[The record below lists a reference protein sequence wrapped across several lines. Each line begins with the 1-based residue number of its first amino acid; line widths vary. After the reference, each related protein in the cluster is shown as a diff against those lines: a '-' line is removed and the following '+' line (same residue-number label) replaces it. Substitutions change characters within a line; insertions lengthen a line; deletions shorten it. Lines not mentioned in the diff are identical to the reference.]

1 VVIREFAEN
10 RKQAFPRT
18 YPAPRAVSNEQA
30 LVGLS
35 FTPGL
40 RYIHKLFPNL
50 LSLPG
55 RAIMK
60 TDIHPEYAT
69 AIVKCACGNT
79 FETRSTVAE
88 ISTDV
93 CAECHPFFTGKQRL
107 VDTAGRVERFRQKY
121 QTRSDSAK
129 ES

>member
-1 VVIREFAEN
+1 
-10 RKQAFPRT
+10 
-18 YPAPRAVSNEQA
+18 VSNEQA

-35 FTPGL
+35 FTPVAG
-40 RYIHKLFPNL
+40 YIYKLFPNL
-50 LSLPG
+50 LSMPG
-55 RAIMK
+55 RPFMK

-69 AIVKCACGNT
+69 AVVKCACGNT
-79 FETRSTVAE
+79 FETRSTIAE
-88 ISTDV
+88 IHTDV

-121 QTRSDSAK
+121 QTRSESK